1 MGPAGVLLAGTRWQP
16 AAGDGVP
23 PSLQIPPHTHI
34 LLARSAAPYTPFR
47 RAWQEVGRTAVV
59 QNNLVFKKKVEM
71 DYTFEKQQHLKFL
84 VYDS

>member
-34 LLARSAAPYTPFR
+34 LP
-47 RAWQEVGRTAVV
+47 AVV